1 MMLIFKSLS
10 AKLPDDE
17 YRLLKPAVRITGPGW
32 ESFTITFNYNEK
44 PATGRLLDKTLWA
57 DILKFMSERSERP
70 ASPDRSNKED
80 GLYDAAAMELVSICR
95 DKFAELES
103 NEETNEIDERSVYL
117 EAPSTYDE
125 WAGEWER
132 IDLYKYGDSW
142 VDDDGSDRVLRLEF
156 NQFLTDEVEFIKR
169 YTLRFSNDRYSLVKQ
184 YFLYLGYE
192 KSDNLAWSPVT
203 EEVLASKD
211 ELNQL
216 SSLVILANVE

>member
-1 MMLIFKSLS
+1 
-10 AKLPDDE
+10 
-17 YRLLKPAVRITGPGW
+17 
-32 ESFTITFNYNEK
+32 
-44 PATGRLLDKTLWA
+44 
-57 DILKFMSERSERP
+57 
-70 ASPDRSNKED
+70 
-80 GLYDAAAMELVSICR
+80 
-95 DKFAELES
+95 LES